1 MVADDPA
8 IAAVQAELERALP
21 MIKGAQASIEGIV
34 GGPVGAQTVLIALF
48 IVFCGRGLLT
58 IGDKLLTFYLEEKRA
73 ARVERQRVADEA
85 RAIGQAN
92 AARMHDIAATG
103 LRSGVIRPLGRMG

>member
-1 MVADDPA
+1 MVTDDPA
-8 IAAVQAELERALP
+8 TAAVQAELERALP

-58 IGDKLLTFYLEEKRA
+58 IGDKILTFYLEEKRA
-73 ARVERQRVADEA
+73 ARIERQRLADEL
-85 RAIGQAN
+85 RSVGQAS
-92 AARMHDIAATG
+92 AARMGEIAATG
-103 LRSGVIRPLGRMG
+103 LRSGAIRPLGRMG